1 MTKLSA
7 ALILLTLV
15 SCSNSYG
22 SREEASN
29 VKNEWL
35 RDGVTIGVYPP
46 SNLFR
51 GYTEQSTRWCD
62 EETRQFVCKKKLA
75 SSQKMEKKEWDN
87 AKIYYSYFRY

>member
-1 MTKLSA
+1 MEVVKHFRYLASMTKLSA

-29 VKNEWL
+29 AKNEWL

-51 GYTEQSTRWCD
+51 GYTEQSTRWFE
-62 EETRQFVCKKKLA
+62 EETRQFVCFKYLT
-75 SSQKMEKKEWDN
+75 
-87 AKIYYSYFRY
+87 RTRPT

>member
-1 MTKLSA
+1 MKKPSA
-7 ALILLTLV
+7 ALILHTLV

-51 GYTEQSTRWCD
+51 GYTEQSTRWFE
-62 EETRQFVCKKKLA
+62 EETRQFVCFKYLT
-75 SSQKMEKKEWDN
+75 
-87 AKIYYSYFRY
+87 RTRPT